1 MSLVAKGRVAALAS
15 WVSSNA
21 FILGMVA
28 MVLLASLWP
37 DLGKSGGW
45 LHSEW
50 LCDLGIALIFFLH
63 GLSLSTEKLK
73 AGFGNWRLHLLIQG
87 STFLIFPLLWVMS
100 APFLASHL
108 PTGLVMGFIYLCAL
122 PSTIS
127 SSVAMTAAGRGNVVA
142 AIFNATL
149 SSLLGV
155 FLTPLLIA
163 VLAQSSGEGIS
174 LLDTVLK
181 IARMLLLPMLC
192 GQLLRPWLWRFA
204 APHKAVLG
212 KLDRGVILL
221 LVLAAFSDSV
231 AAGLWHQYGF
241 SLLGVTLLG
250 AGGFLL
256 VILGL
261 TSLLARVCG
270 LNHEDRV
277 ALVFCGSKKTLAS
290 GVPMAKLLFG
300 ASPWLGM
307 IVLPIMFYHQLQLLI
322 CAVLASRYARH
333 ASSQ

>member
-1 MSLVAKGRVAALAS
+1 MQERAGVARPWLGWLA
-15 WVSSNA
+15 NNG

-37 DLGKSGGW
+37 ALGKTGGL
-45 LHSEW
+45 LHSEL

-87 STFLIFPLLWVMS
+87 STFVLFPLLWLLA
-100 APFLASHL
+100 APLLQSHL
-108 PTGLVMGFIYLCAL
+108 PIGLVQGFIYLCVL

-127 SSVAMTAAGRGNVVA
+127 SSVAMTAAGRGNVAA

-155 FLTPLLIA
+155 FLTPML
-163 VLAQSSGEGIS
+163 VS
-174 LLDTVLK
+174 LLGHGGAGGADLSETIWK

-192 GQLLRPWLWRFA
+192 GQLLRPLLWRYL
-204 APHKAVLG
+204 APFKPWLNR
-212 KLDRGVILL
+212 LDRGVILL

-231 AAGLWHQYGF
+231 AAGLWHQYGL
-241 SLLGVTLLG
+241 SILLTTMVG
-250 AGGFLL
+250 AAAFLL
-256 VILGL
+256 VILLL
-261 TSLLARVCG
+261 TSLLARFCR
-270 LNHEDRV
+270 LNHEDSV
-277 ALVFCGSKKTLAS
+277 ALIFCGSKKTLAS

-322 CAVLASRYARH
+322 CALLASRFARQ
-333 ASSQ
+333 AK